1 MKITILLLLT
11 LISSSFLI
19 TNLSSTGDNSSE
31 TAFSIEDI
39 KENKLVCKKIY
50 LNSKSLTTVPK
61 EIFEAI
67 NLEQLNLSN
76 NQIKIVPAEL
86 AQLKQ
91 LEYLNLSKNK
101 QLELKSSL
109 KNLSKSNLKNLNI
122 SDCLLAFIPFN
133 IKNLK
138 QLEQLDASNNLLIE
152 FPAYI
157 GKLKKLEEIDLS
169 NNNLSNLDFSLFKCK
184 KLTHVNLENNPKLDP
199 TNVCVNLLPLYNLEV
214 LKLSHLGDSLP
225 PMLGKIKCNQLSIS
239 ESPIA
244 YFPPTFDQNKIKAIS
259 FHNCGDFQN
268 TNLFYTLDQ
277 LENLES
283 LAITG
288 GIENIDSLS
297 LLTSLI
303 QLDLSDND
311 LTKLDL
317 KQADL
322 PNLKELKLYGNE
334 FTPEQLQNIQNQFPS
349 CSVMFEDK
357 LIYIESEM
365 QEDLAVIETEEETS
379 ISTPKQ
385 FAIIPN
391 QAQEIE
397 LNKTLIKIPAN
408 AFLDENG
415 KVIKEDVIVSYREF
429 QNPLQTYLAGIPMK
443 YDSAGVPHVFESAG
457 MFELT
462 ASSQGKEVFTN
473 PKSQIVVEL
482 ATTQTDPDYNLYSL
496 DTASGQWSFEGT
508 SEYEKIDNANN
519 VNYSLARP
527 ANPRLPIKPRLSYP
541 NMYLKIDVKNKHS
554 KNRTLYVQ
562 PSYSY
567 YSGSVLM
574 FPYPLKSK
582 TSFQYYN
589 EKQTRTMKKELSAF
603 NKSSGFR
610 YNDDSSKVK
619 RDLIDW
625 DFAVNRQLDCYDIT
639 MIYKDTVISVPV
651 KLTHRSP
658 NNEKEQKYYQGFWN
672 KHLKSVKATNKKNK
686 KVIDIYESSL
696 DRYEEALK
704 LYEDQTRNW
713 EKTNKSSSRNV
724 RSVVVSNFGMWNCDR
739 IGRMNEPE
747 RLAVTFK
754 GEDDKKFEALE
765 YLVIDYTDNGS
776 QCFKNNQIVF
786 DKRNKIALIA
796 FGADSKIAFVNHD
809 QFEKYKD
816 SKNRYIVGTIV
827 SLDDMKLEDLLRLIY

>member
-334 FTPEQLQNIQNQFPS
+334 FTKEELERIQKQFPLCNILYENKVTHTAS
-349 CSVMFEDK
+349 KAQEELPQIK
-357 LIYIESEM
+357 SE
-365 QEDLAVIETEEETS
+365 EGVS
-379 ISTPKQ
+379 ISTPKLYA
-385 FAIIPN
+385 FYPKTP
-391 QAQEIE
+391 QEIE
-397 LNKTLIKIPAN
+397 LNNTTIKIPAN
-408 AFLDENG
+408 AFLDDKGN
-415 KVIKEDVIVSYREF
+415 VIQKEVQVSYREF
-429 QNPLQTYLAGIPMK
+429 QNPLQTYLADIPMK
-443 YDSAGVPHVFESAG
+443 YDSGGVANVFESAG

-462 ASSQGKEVFTN
+462 ASSEGKEVFAN
-473 PKSQIVVEL
+473 PDNPIIVDL
-482 ATTQTDPDYNLYSL
+482 TTTQTDNDYNLYSL
-496 DTASGQWSFEGT
+496 DTTSSRWSYEGT
-508 SEYEKIDNANN
+508 SNLS
-519 VNYSLARP
+519 VTQSSLFKDTASFPLFQRTI
-527 ANPRLPIKPRLSYP
+527 NKPRLTYP
-541 NMYLKIDVKNKHS
+541 NTYLNIDHKTKKSIRNRVNYIQPWTNTSYGSELKMPTPFKN
-554 KNRTLYVQ
+554 NTEFL
-562 PSYSY
+562 
-567 YSGSVLM
+567 
-574 FPYPLKSK
+574 
-582 TSFQYYN
+582 YYN
-589 EKQTRTMKKELSAF
+589 DKQARIIKKELSKF
-603 NKSSGFR
+603 NKQSGFSNSR
-610 YNDDSSKVK
+610 KHTETQ
-619 RDLIDW
+619 RDFIDW
-625 DFAVNRQLDCYDIT
+625 DFSVNRQLDCFDIT
-639 MIYKDTVISVPV
+639 LIYLDTVVIVPV
-651 KLTHRSP
+651 KIPANHSSY
-658 NNEKEQKYYQGFWN
+658 EKEQKHYQNYWK
-672 KHLKSVKATNKKNK
+672 KHLKSAREANKKNEK
-686 KVIDIYESSL
+686 IIEAYEIELNAYEDELAIYES
-696 DRYEEALK
+696 K
-704 LYEDQTRNW
+704 LRNW
-713 EKTNKSSSRNV
+713 TSAAASSNRNY
-724 RSVVVSNFGMWNCDR
+724 RRIRLPSLGIFNCDR
-739 IGRMNEPE
+739 LRSITIPAIIAIKILNKAGE
-747 RLAVTFK
+747 VFK
-754 GEDDKKFEALE
+754 AKEF
-765 YLVIDYTDNGS
+765 LVIDYSRNAS
-776 QCFKNNQIVF
+776 QTFTNNRLRYERNSDIAIV
-786 DKRNKIALIA
+786 A
-796 FGADSKIAFVNHD
+796 FGDDNQVAFVNHH
-809 QFEKYKD
+809 QFEKLKG
-816 SKNRYIVGTIV
+816 KLNPEIKGTFI
-827 SLDDMKLEDLLRLIY
+827 SLKESTLEEILRLIY